1 MPNAGKGGNHNSAAG
16 ERLEVKPVRVC
27 KVTLRKAQESG
38 RAVVFDLG
46 GVVIRWSHHSTF
58 LRMADELG
66 VPSESFVRAT
76 DRELPPLLQAQVTE
90 PEYWSRVSKRVGRDI
105 PRTTWANWARDFH
118 AIAKP
123 DVRVVRWVQDLS
135 RRGIHVA
142 CLSNTILAHARI
154 IRRNGW
160 VRPFS
165 PALLSSEIGA
175 AKPDPRAYELA
186 RRRIG
191 LPPQD
196 LLFLDDVP
204 ANVNAARA
212 SGWKAHRFV
221 GVEDAQSWVEGHLH
235 DF

>member
-1 MPNAGKGGNHNSAAG
+1 MGT
-16 ERLEVKPVRVC
+16 
-27 KVTLRKAQESG
+27 VTRPKAQKSR

-46 GVVIRWSHHSTF
+46 GVVIRWSHRATF
-58 LRMADELG
+58 LRMAAELG
-66 VPSESFVRAT
+66 LPSEGFIRAT

-90 PEYWSRVSKRVGRDI
+90 PEYWGRVSKRVGRSI
-105 PRTTWANWARDFH
+105 PRSAWANWARDFR
-118 AIAKP
+118 AIARP
-123 DVRVVRWVQDLS
+123 DPRVVRWIEDLNH
-135 RRGIHVA
+135 RGIQVA
-142 CLSNTILAHARI
+142 CLSNTIFAHARI

-160 VRPFS
+160 VHPFS

-175 AKPDPRAYELA
+175 AKPARRAFELA

-204 ANVNAARA
+204 ANVSAARA

-221 GVEDAQSWVEGHLH
+221 GVGDAQKWVEGHVD

>member
-1 MPNAGKGGNHNSAAG
+1 
-16 ERLEVKPVRVC
+16 
-27 KVTLRKAQESG
+27 
-38 RAVVFDLG
+38 VVLDLG
-46 GVVIRWSHHSTF
+46 GVVIRWSHRSTF
-58 LRMADELG
+58 MRMAHELG
-66 VPSESFVRAT
+66 IPPESFIRAT

-90 PEYWSRVSKRVGRDI
+90 PEYWRRVSKRVSRDI
-105 PRTTWANWARDFH
+105 PRTAWAIWASDFC
-118 AIAKP
+118 ANAKP
-123 DVRVVRWVQDLS
+123 DLRVVRWIKELN
-135 RRGIHVA
+135 RRGIQVA

-175 AKPDPRAYELA
+175 AKPARRAYELA

-191 LPPQD
+191 LPPED

-204 ANVNAARA
+204 ANVCAARA

-221 GVEDAQSWVEGHLH
+221 GVEDAQKWVEGYLD